1 MGILLPYQLIAE
13 TTQLDSSRSLCN
25 ELSIDYDCPL
35 SSKIDI
41 NMEEEIQESCNKLYV
56 KQLQKRLS
64 QNSILD

>member
-13 TTQLDSSRSLCN
+13 TTQLDSSGSLSI
-25 ELSIDYDCPL
+25 ELNIDYDCPL

-41 NMEEEIQESCNKLYV
+41 NMEEEIQESCNKLYL